1 MAIQIERR
9 LDSRMFDELLPV
21 HVDIDEISPTNR
33 TVFYICGNVNV
44 DLYNKNACGRLR
56 KVIGGNY
63 IFDKSVSKNKL
74 DKKDPSN
81 AEKKAR
87 LLLGSGKS
95 SVVFTTI
102 MGPVISGHIS
112 TKDRESS
119 RISVRI
125 KNIQGNRH
133 EREKMFE
140 EIVSRH
146 LEKVINFG
154 LYKYHQ
160 FHFKVQ
166 IVEEC
171 TYILSAIFNSVFF
184 NLIQCGISLN
194 YVFTAVNIGVVDREK
209 YINFVNDR
217 CASTNFLSKTDESL
231 KGKMEK
237 FGAAYE
243 KYENKLFYPCEKD
256 LYIPTVILDPL
267 QEELDLYCSSAFTY
281 VVAPDYNHIIGNIMI
296 LSKTGISKDIS
307 SVSDT
312 YALQASKYMFRCITE
327 TYADSLRPVE
337 RYMTANAAKA

>member
-1 MAIQIERR
+1 MTMQIERR

-21 HVDIDEISPTNR
+21 HVDIDQISPTNR
-33 TVFYICGNVNV
+33 TTLYICGNVNV
-44 DLYNKNACGRLR
+44 DLYNKNACGRLM
-56 KVIGGNY
+56 KVIGGDY
-63 IFDKSVSKNKL
+63 IFDKSVSRNKM
-74 DKKDPSN
+74 DNKDAN
-81 AEKKAR
+81 AEKKTR

-95 SVVFTTI
+95 SIVFTTI
-102 MGPVISGHIS
+102 KGPIISSHIS
-112 TKDRESS
+112 TKDRENS
-119 RISVRI
+119 RITVRI
-125 KNIQGNRH
+125 RNTQGNRH

-171 TYILSAIFNSVFF
+171 TYILSAIFNSIFF

-194 YVFTAVNIGVVDREK
+194 YVFTAVNIGVVDRDK
-209 YINFVNDR
+209 FINFVNDR
-217 CASTNFLSKTDESL
+217 YASTNFLSKTDESL
-231 KGKMEK
+231 KGKMTN
-237 FGAAYE
+237 FLTAYE
-243 KYENKLFYPCEKD
+243 KYKNKLFYTCDKD

-281 VVAPDYNHIIGNIMI
+281 IVAPDYNHIIGNIMI
-296 LSKTGISKDIS
+296 LSKTGISKNIS

-337 RYMTANAAKA
+337 TYITANATKA

>member
-1 MAIQIERR
+1 MGMQIERR
-9 LDSRMFDELLPV
+9 LDNRMFDELLPV
-21 HVDIDEISPTNR
+21 HVDIDEINPTNR
-33 TVFYICGNVNV
+33 TILYICGNVNV

-56 KVIGGNY
+56 KVIGGDY
-63 IFDKSVSKNKL
+63 IFDKSSSKKQLNN
-74 DKKDPSN
+74 KDPN

-102 MGPVISGHIS
+102 MGPIISGHIS

-119 RISVRI
+119 RICVRI

-140 EIVSRH
+140 EIISRH

-160 FHFKVQ
+160 FHLKVQ

-171 TYILSAIFNSVFF
+171 TYILSAIFNSIFF

-194 YVFTAVNIGVVDREK
+194 YVFTSVNIGVVDREK
-209 YINFVNDR
+209 YMNFVNDR
-217 CASTNFLSKTDESL
+217 YASTNFLSTTDESL
-231 KGKMEK
+231 KGEMKN
-237 FGAAYE
+237 FNTTYE
-243 KYENKLFYPCEKD
+243 KYKSKLFYTCEKD

-281 VVAPDYNHIIGNIMI
+281 IVAPDYNHIIGNIMI
-296 LSKTGISKDIS
+296 LSKTGISKTIS

-327 TYADSLRPVE
+327 TYADYLRPIE
-337 RYMTANAAKA
+337 RYIAANATKA